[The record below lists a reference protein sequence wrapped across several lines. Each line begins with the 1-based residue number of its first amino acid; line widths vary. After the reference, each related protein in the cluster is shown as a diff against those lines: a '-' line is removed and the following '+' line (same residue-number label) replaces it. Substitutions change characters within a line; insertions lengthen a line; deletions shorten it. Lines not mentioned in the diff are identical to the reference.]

1 MSDHSAP
8 QSKGLLDSLSTLT
21 ATFVAIAQTRLDL
34 FFAELEEDRH
44 HLLTLLGL
52 ALVALFCFGIGV
64 VLATILV
71 VVAFWDSHRLLVL
84 GMIAVIFLATG
95 AAACAYALQKVRKRP
110 RMFAASLLELRKDHQ
125 RLVSQKAVS
134 QRAVSRS

>member
-1 MSDHSAP
+1 MTAHTTPNSR
-8 QSKGLLDSLSTLT
+8 GLFESLSTLT
-21 ATFVAIAQTRLDL
+21 ATLVAIGQTRLDL

-52 ALVALFCFGIGV
+52 ALVALFCIGIGV

-71 VVAFWDSHRLLVL
+71 VVAFWDTHRLLVL
-84 GMIAVIFLATG
+84 GIIAVLFLATG
-95 AAACAYALQKVRKRP
+95 AAACAYALHKVRQRP

-125 RLVSQKAVS
+125 RLVS
-134 QRAVSRS
+134 RS